1 MFNVKITICADAFH
15 VTPLPVQTQG
25 SAVLVLFTMLHHAVA
40 EHVLREIGASEEMK
54 ELMEFAMRAT
64 TALQVKVRPQATAL
78 ALRAGTARQGQL
90 RLKARAPAK
99 SAASPL
105 GERRL

>member
-1 MFNVKITICADAFH
+1 MVKITVRANACNA
-15 VTPLPVQTQG
+15 VQTPG
-25 SAVLVLFTMLHHAVA
+25 SAVPVLFTMLHHAVA
-40 EHVLREIGASEEMK
+40 EHVLRDIGASEDCRLPMV
-54 ELMEFAMRAT
+54 FAMRAG
-64 TALQVKVRPQATAL
+64 TALQVKVRPQAAAL
-78 ALRAGTARQGQL
+78 AMRAGTALQAQP